1 MERETIVFHE
11 SASEL
16 QTTSE
21 GNTDGPQAATEMNLA
36 VRIFRGSIDFVYAG
50 KKELHNVSLTLLIN
64 VTKYKTIR
72 IK

>member
-1 MERETIVFHE
+1 MERERTVFHE

-36 VRIFRGSIDFVYAG
+36 VGIFPWQ
-50 KKELHNVSLTLLIN
+50 H
-64 VTKYKTIR
+64 
-72 IK
+72 